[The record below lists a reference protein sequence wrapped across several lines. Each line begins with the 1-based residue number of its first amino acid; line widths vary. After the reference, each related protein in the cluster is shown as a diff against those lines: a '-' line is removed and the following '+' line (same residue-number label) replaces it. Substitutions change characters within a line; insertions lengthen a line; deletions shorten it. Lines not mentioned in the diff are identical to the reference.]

1 MSFRFLLP
9 LLLAALGAPVFAQ
22 APPEREP
29 TAAELAQARAAAD
42 AWQAH
47 AMRAARTLGRS
58 DGARDL
64 ALAAVL
70 EATARPVDGE
80 GVAPPAGEAVAW
92 RDAAAS
98 RGAGDVITQQLLLAA
113 AVAGGDATAADAA
126 ARRWQALS
134 PGNLAPLMF
143 QGLSAEAVLAAA
155 AQSTHNAPGPFAL
168 QRWVAG
174 TMRRHPPRAPE
185 WAAFGDG
192 SPLSAEAGAALAA
205 ATVQGLLVPD
215 YRELLAA
222 CTGRQLGAPGRA
234 AACRHVSGLLL
245 SRPQTL
251 LDERIGLSMA
261 RALTRSAA
269 ERAPLDARRR
279 SVDWRQEQVAALAM
293 EEGGGAV
300 AAAAH
305 ARALADASIDS
316 EDALV
321 RRILTEAGVAL
332 EPAAGWRAP
341 WERPAR

>member
-29 TAAELAQARAAAD
+29 TAAELEQAQAAAH

-47 AMRAARTLGRS
+47 AMRAARALGRS

-70 EATARPVDGE
+70 EATARPVDEDGI
-80 GVAPPAGEAVAW
+80 AQPAAEAIAW

-98 RGAGDVITQQLLLAA
+98 RGGGDVITQQLLLAA
-113 AVAGGDATAADAA
+113 AVAGGDAAAADAA

-134 PGNLAPLMF
+134 AGNLAPLMF
-143 QGLSAEAVLAAA
+143 QGLPAEALLAAA

-174 TMRRHPPRAPE
+174 TMRRHPPTAAE
-185 WAAFGDG
+185 WAALGDD
-192 SPLSAEAGAALAA
+192 SPLSPDASAALAA

-215 YRELLAA
+215 YREVLAA

-234 AACRHVSGLLL
+234 AACGHMAELLL

-279 SVDWRQEQVAALAM
+279 GVDWRQEQVAALAM
-293 EEGGGAV
+293 GEGGAS
-300 AAAAH
+300 AAADAH
-305 ARALADASIDS
+305 ARSLADASVDT
-316 EDALV
+316 EEALV
-321 RRILTEAGVAL
+321 RRILSEAGVAL

-341 WERPAR
+341 WERAGR

>member
-1 MSFRFLLP
+1 MSVRILLP

-22 APPEREP
+22 APPQREP
-29 TAAELAQARAAAD
+29 TAAELAQARAAAE

-47 AMRAARTLGRS
+47 ALRAARVLGRS

-70 EATARPVDGE
+70 EATARPVDDA
-80 GVAPPAGEAVAW
+80 GVAAPDPDAAAW

-98 RGAGDVITQQLLLAA
+98 RGGGDVITQQLLLAA
-113 AVAGGDATAADAA
+113 ALAGGDAGRADAA
-126 ARRWQALS
+126 ARRWLALS

-143 QGLSAEAVLAAA
+143 QGLSADALLAAA
-155 AQSTHNAPGPFAL
+155 AQSSHNAPGPFAL

-174 TMRRHPPRAPE
+174 TMRRHPPRPTE

-192 SPLSAEAGAALAA
+192 SPLSADASAALAA
-205 ATVQGLLVPD
+205 ITVQGLLVPD
-215 YRELLAA
+215 YRDVLGA

-234 AACRHVSGLLL
+234 AACGHVSGLLL

-261 RALTRSAA
+261 RALTRNATG
-269 ERAPLDARRR
+269 RAPLDARRR
-279 SVDWRQEQVAALAM
+279 AVDWRQEQVAAMAM
-293 EEGGGAV
+293 EEGGR
-300 AAAAH
+300 AAAATAH

-316 EDALV
+316 EDALA
-321 RRILTEAGVAL
+321 RRILSEAGVQQDP
-332 EPAAGWRAP
+332 PASWRAP
-341 WERPAR
+341 WEQPGR